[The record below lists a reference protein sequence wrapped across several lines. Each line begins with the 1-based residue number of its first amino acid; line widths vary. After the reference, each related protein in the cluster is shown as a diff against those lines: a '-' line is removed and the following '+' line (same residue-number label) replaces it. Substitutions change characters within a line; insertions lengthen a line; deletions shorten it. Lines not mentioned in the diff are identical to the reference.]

1 MCHRW
6 SNSEKHLV
14 FTPVNE
20 LFTNLMNNVSHNLN
34 LKTAVGVRNSQEME
48 DIMKNSI
55 SWFERVRIIAVA
67 GIEFYHS
74 DVRYPTT

>member
-1 MCHRW
+1 MCHRR

-55 SWFERVRIIAVA
+55 SWFERAVA